1 MSIFAISDATTQ
13 ALGRALD
20 GLEARQRAIASN
32 VANIETPGYQ
42 ARRVN
47 FEDGLRAAMAAGDP
61 SSASIE
67 VERSLAATRLNGN
80 NVNLDVEVMESS
92 ETVLLQ
98 RLVTQSL
105 TSKYSMLRTAISGR

>member
-20 GLEARQRAIASN
+20 GLDARQRAIASN
-32 VANIETPGYQ
+32 IANVETPGYQ
-42 ARRVN
+42 ARVVN
-47 FEDGLRAAMAAGDP
+47 FEDGLRAAMASGDP
-61 SSASIE
+61 DSASIQ
-67 VERSLAATRLNGN
+67 VERSMAPTRLNGN

-92 ETVLLQ
+92 ETVMLQ

-105 TSKYSMLRTAISGR
+105 TSKYSMLGTAITGR